1 MPIEQRRAEVYTQG
15 ALMNQSDIEVLEI
28 DGVTI
33 AVLDIEYDNLN
44 EEQLA
49 AAADRLLNLA
59 KTIDPPKLVFDL
71 SRTRFFASGFL
82 GVIFRVWNRMKLR
95 GGTVAMCCASGVC
108 AEVLKVTNVEKLW
121 GIYETQPEALEALN
135 K

>member
-1 MPIEQRRAEVYTQG
+1 MK
-15 ALMNQSDIEVLEI
+15 QSDIEVLEV

-33 AVLDIEYDNLN
+33 AVLGIEYDNLD
-44 EEQLA
+44 EEHLTA
-49 AAADRLLNLA
+49 ASDRLLSLA

-82 GVIFRVWNRMKLR
+82 GVVFRVWNRLSQR
-95 GGTVAMCCASGVC
+95 GGTIAMCCASGVC
-108 AEVLKVTNVEKLW
+108 VDVLRVTNVEKLW
-121 GIYETQPEALEALN
+121 GIYETQQEAIEALSG

>member
-1 MPIEQRRAEVYTQG
+1 MK
-15 ALMNQSDIEVLEI
+15 QSDIEVLEV

-33 AVLDIEYDNLN
+33 AVLGIEYDNLN
-44 EEQLA
+44 EEHLSA
-49 AAADRLLNLA
+49 ASDRLLSLA

-82 GVIFRVWNRMKLR
+82 GVIFRVWNRLSQR
-95 GGTVAMCCASGVC
+95 GGSIAMCGASGVC
-108 AEVLKVTNVEKLW
+108 VDVLRVTNVEKLW
-121 GIYETQPEALEALN
+121 GIYETQQEAIEALSR